1 MKKARKLIALALACT
16 LVLSAAL
23 TGCGTSA
30 ASSTS
35 ASGGSEAQPAN
46 STQTA
51 TLKKFKIGL
60 SIWSTSDSLGKS
72 CSDLVKSSVEALGG
86 EMVVDASGLTP
97 EKQIS
102 SVENLI
108 SSGCDALTICPFS
121 DSILPKVSQLCTEAK
136 IPFTIYF
143 REIHD
148 AAVKKSVESSPY
160 YVGNCCEDETT
171 AGYNIAKA
179 MADKGCKK
187 ILLIS
192 MPRGDTT
199 AENRENGIAK
209 CLQETGMQIVSECR
223 DISQASDATKAVE
236 SAIAAFPDLDGV
248 LFASFGPA
256 GFGGAIQ
263 ALKQHDKIGKIYVG
277 SVDFPNDL
285 QESFKNNTVAGMCGG
300 HFADPMF
307 TVIML
312 YNRLA
317 GTPLADKPVTLKLNF
332 AYLKSATDA
341 DNYYKYFTG
350 SVPVYTGDEVKQ
362 MVKYYNKDMTLE
374 KLNQI
379 TQSYGVEDA
388 MKRHKNLVK

>member
-1 MKKARKLIALALACT
+1 MKKARKLVAFVLACALT
-16 LVLSAAL
+16 AGTAL
-23 TGCGTSA
+23 TGCSA
-30 ASSTS
+30 QGGASGS
-35 ASGGSEAQPAN
+35 ASASTAQSAGSSQ
-46 STQTA
+46 A
-51 TLKKFKIGL
+51 TSLKKFKVGL
-60 SIWSTSDSLGKS
+60 SIWSTSDALGKS
-72 CSDLVKSSVEALGG
+72 CSDLVKSSVESLGG

-148 AAVKKSVESSPY
+148 ANVKKTVESSPY

-171 AGYNIAKA
+171 AGYNIAKSLS
-179 MADKGCKK
+179 DRGCKK
-187 ILLIS
+187 VLLIS

-199 AENRENGIAK
+199 AENREKGINK
-209 CLQETGMQIVSECR
+209 CLKETGMQIVSECR

-256 GFGGAIQ
+256 GFSGAIQ
-263 ALKQHDKIGKIYVG
+263 ALKQHNKIGKILLA
-277 SVDFPNDL
+277 SIDFPDNL
-285 QESFKNNTVAGMCGG
+285 QEAFKDNTVAGMCGG

-307 TVIML
+307 TVILL

-332 AYLKSATDA
+332 AYLKSAADA

-350 SVPVYTGDEVKQ
+350 SVPVYVGDEVKQ
-362 MVKYYNKDMTLE
+362 MVKFYNKDMTLE

-379 TQSYGVEDA
+379 TQSYGVADA
-388 MKRHKNLVK
+388 MNRHKSLVK

>member
-1 MKKARKLIALALACT
+1 MKKPKQLIAFALAC
-16 LVLSAAL
+16 VLTIGTAL
-23 TGCGTSA
+23 TGCSSKTEGANNSGA
-30 ASSTS
+30 ASQAPASSQATS
-35 ASGGSEAQPAN
+35 
-46 STQTA
+46 
-51 TLKKFKIGL
+51 LKKFKVGL

-72 CSDLVKSSVEALGG
+72 CSDLVKSSVGALGG
-86 EMVVDASGLTP
+86 EVVVDASGLTP

-121 DSILPKVSQLCTEAK
+121 DSILPKVAQLCSEAK

-148 AAVKKSVESSPY
+148 PNVKKTVESNPF

-171 AGYNIAKA
+171 AGYNIAKSL
-179 MADKGCKK
+179 ADRGCKK

-199 AENRENGIAK
+199 AENREKGISK

-256 GFGGAIQ
+256 GFSGAIQ
-263 ALKQHDKIGKIYVG
+263 ALKQHNKIGKILVA
-277 SVDFPNDL
+277 SVDFPDNL
-285 QESFKNNTVAGMCGG
+285 QESFKDNTVAGMAGG

-332 AYLKSATDA
+332 AYLKSAADA

-350 SVPVYTGDEVKQ
+350 SVPVYNGDEVKQ
-362 MVKYYNKDMTLE
+362 MVKFFNKDMSLD

-388 MKRHKNLVK
+388 MKRHKDLVK

>member
-1 MKKARKLIALALACT
+1 MKKARKLVALVLACAM
-16 LVLSAAL
+16 LSGAAL
-23 TGCGTSA
+23 TGCSNA
-30 ASSTS
+30 STS
-35 ASGGSEAQPAN
+35 SSASAGTKSQADSSG
-46 STQTA
+46 QTA
-51 TLKKFKIGL
+51 ALKKFKVGL
-60 SIWSTSDSLGKS
+60 SIWGTSDALGKS

-86 EMVVDASGLTP
+86 EAVVDASGMTP

-121 DSILPKVSQLCTEAK
+121 DSVLPKISQLCTDAK

-148 AAVKKSVESSPY
+148 AAVKKAVESSPY

-171 AGYNIAKA
+171 AGYNIAKS

-199 AENRENGIAK
+199 AENREKGIAK
-209 CLQETGMQIVSECR
+209 CLQETGMEIVSECR

-248 LFASFGPA
+248 LFASLGTI
-256 GFGGAIQ
+256 GFSGAIQ
-263 ALKQHDKIGKIYVG
+263 ALKQHDKIGKIFIG

-285 QESFKNNTVAGMCGG
+285 QESFKDNTVAGMCGG

-307 TVIML
+307 TVVLL

-332 AYLKSATDA
+332 AYLKSAADA

-350 SVPVYTGDEVKQ
+350 SIPVFTGDEVKQ
-362 MVKYYNKDMTLE
+362 MVKYFNKDMTLE

-379 TQSYGVEDA
+379 TQSYGVQDA
-388 MKRHKNLVK
+388 MSRHKDLVK

>member
-1 MKKARKLIALALACT
+1 MKKARKLLAFALACT
-16 LVLSAAL
+16 MTASAAL
-23 TGCGTSA
+23 VGCSNGSG
-30 ASSTS
+30 SS
-35 ASGGSEAQPAN
+35 SEAGSKTESKTA
-46 STQTA
+46 SAQTA
-51 TLKKFKIGL
+51 TLKKFKVGL
-60 SIWSTSDSLGKS
+60 SIWGTSDALGKS

-86 EMVVDASGLTP
+86 EAVVDASGMTP

-121 DSILPKVSQLCTEAK
+121 DSVLPKVSQLCTEAK

-143 REIHD
+143 RRIQD
-148 AAVKKSVESSPY
+148 ASVKKSVESSPY

-171 AGYNIAKA
+171 SGYNIAKS

-199 AENRENGIAK
+199 AENREKGINK
-209 CLQETGMQIVSECR
+209 CVQETGMKIVSECR
-223 DISQASDATKAVE
+223 DINQASDATKAVE

-248 LFASFGPA
+248 LFASEGTFG
-256 GFGGAIQ
+256 FSGAIQ
-263 ALKQHDKIGKIYVG
+263 ALKQHNKIGKIFIA
-277 SVDFPNDL
+277 SIDFPDNL
-285 QESFKNNTVAGMCGG
+285 QEAFKDNTVAGMCGG

-307 TVIML
+307 TVILL

-317 GTPLADKPVTLKLNF
+317 GTPLADKPVTLNLPF
-332 AYLKSATDA
+332 TYLKSAADA

-350 SVPVYTGDEVKQ
+350 STPLYTADEVKQ
-362 MVKYYNKDMTLE
+362 MVKYYNKDMSLD

-379 TQSYGVEDA
+379 MKNYGLADA
-388 MKRHKNLVK
+388 IERHKDLVK